1 MSAVMS
7 APVNHWAIRPLTA
20 ADVDS
25 LLHIQTLAYGA
36 QLQESRA
43 VFARRLTASHQCS
56 LGVERPGEAGLLA
69 YAVAYWSAVGCITA
83 LDGDFAPPPPLA
95 TPALYLHDISVLP
108 ALAGQKVAH
117 ALVVRL
123 MELARSRAVAHMALV
138 AVQGSSQFWQ
148 RYGFAEQK
156 ITSPAEQ
163 QHLDS
168 YGPGALYMTR
178 RL

>member
-1 MSAVMS
+1 MSAVVS

-25 LLHIQTLAYGA
+25 LLHIQSQAYAA
-36 QLQESRA
+36 QLHESRA
-43 VFARRLTASHQCS
+43 VFARRLAVGHQCS
-56 LGVERPGEAGLLA
+56 LGVERPGESGLLA
-69 YAVAYWSAVGCITA
+69 YAAAYWSAVGRITA
-83 LDGDFAPPPPLA
+83 LNGDFEPPPPQA
-95 TPALYLHDISVLP
+95 APALYLHDISVLP

-117 ALVVRL
+117 ALIVRL

-138 AVQGSSQFWQ
+138 AVQGSGRFWQ

-156 ITSPAEQ
+156 VTTPAEQ

-168 YGPGALYMTR
+168 YGPGALYMAR